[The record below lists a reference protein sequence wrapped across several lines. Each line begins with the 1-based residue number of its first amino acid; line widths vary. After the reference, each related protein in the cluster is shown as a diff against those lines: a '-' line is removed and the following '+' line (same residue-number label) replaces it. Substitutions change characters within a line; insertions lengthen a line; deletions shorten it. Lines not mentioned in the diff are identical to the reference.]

1 MGIWEAPSEAFLDR
15 LADGMN
21 FEPPRHH
28 GLAVVP
34 VIEAMHKGDV
44 SHFLALGGNFL
55 SAAPDTEYTAAALQ
69 RCEWTVQIST
79 KLNRSHLVTGKQAL
93 ILPCLGRT
101 ERDVQESGPQ
111 FVTVENSMGVVHR
124 SRGGLNPASPELR
137 SEPAILAALAQVLL
151 PDDELDWAGLVQDY
165 DQIRTLIERSI
176 VGFDD
181 YNQRVRQ
188 KGGFALPNGPREGRF
203 TTADGKAHFT
213 VHPLPDLSLPTGFYR
228 LMTTRTHDQYNTT
241 IYGLDDR

>member
-1 MGIWEAPSEAFLDR
+1 M
-15 LADGMN
+15 
-21 FEPPRHH
+21 
-28 GLAVVP
+28 
-34 VIEAMHKGDV
+34 

-101 ERDVQESGPQ
+101 ERDEQESGPQ

-124 SRGGLNPASPELR
+124 SRGGLKPASPELR

-151 PDDELDWAGLVQDY
+151 PDDELDWAGLVVQDY

-188 KGGFALPNGPREGRF
+188 KGVS
-203 TTADGKAHFT
+203 HFPMAPAKGGS
-213 VHPLPDLSLPTGFYR
+213 PLPMARPISRSIPSPT
-228 LMTTRTHDQYNTT
+228 
-241 IYGLDDR
+241 